1 MKAFMDRDFLLEN
14 ETARTLFHKYAENQP
29 IYDYH
34 NHLPPREIAERKQ
47 YENLTQL
54 WLAADHYKWRAMRA
68 CGVDERYITGD
79 APEYRKFQKWAEV
92 VPQLVGCPLYHWV
105 LPESS
110 VKEEPLYTGEVS
122 DNTQTVISEDENG
135 STVDLS
141 GSVTKEEA
149 QETKPTDKPVPIGDT
164 TNKDEVPS
172 YPEEVPVTA
181 PEVQVP
187 ADNSESSHPGQV
199 YDPVFG
205 WIDTGNTTYDVVDSD
220 GDINKQIGTMGE

>member
-1 MKAFMDRDFLLEN
+1 MKKKNIDKKVALSIGGLSVLCLGLLFGAWYLSHEPEESFTPAAQEV
-14 ETARTLFHKYAENQP
+14 ETLAETWDDKLDSG
-29 IYDYH
+29 I
-34 NHLPPREIAERKQ
+34 
-47 YENLTQL
+47 
-54 WLAADHYKWRAMRA
+54 
-68 CGVDERYITGD
+68 
-79 APEYRKFQKWAEV
+79 PEA
-92 VPQLVGCPLYHWV
+92 
-105 LPESS
+105 SI
-110 VKEEPLYTGEVS
+110 KEESLYTGEVS

-135 STVDLS
+135 SNVDLS

-181 PEVQVP
+181 PEVQTP